1 MQLLVIRHAIAE
13 NRDDYA
19 TTGADDDERPL
30 TPVGKR
36 RMRRNAEGLRRAATH
51 VEVLAASP
59 LVRAQQTARI
69 LADEFRLRDVE
80 TLEALRPEG
89 HPRELLTWLAK
100 QSPDA
105 VVAVVGH
112 EPNVGALVSWCVAGV
127 DTPKVA
133 FKKGGAAHDRLLEQA
148 GGGAGDAALVADPGA
163 AASVGGVATVATFAG
178 ELLDDSEVR
187 AVRVVALALL
197 ADADAHRERLTQ
209 PDDPEALHDFRVAVR
224 RLRSWLGRTR
234 ECSGAT
240 RQRAPLK
247 RLRRLATATSR
258 GRDSEVLAAWLDGEK
273 RELTARQR
281 VGAVWLV
288 RRLNDT
294 KGRRRRRGPG
304 RSRARLRAGARPAG
318 QAAPNLP
325 PAHARA
331 RRGARGDVR
340 GGDVGP
346 GAVARRRTEAAAGS
360 GANR

>member
-133 FKKGGAAHDRLLEQA
+133 FKKGGAAMIDFSNKPAAGRGTLHWLLT
-148 GGGAGDAALVADPGA
+148 PGQ
-163 AASVGGVATVATFAG
+163 
-178 ELLDDSEVR
+178 LR
-187 AVRVVALALL
+187 ALA
-197 ADADAHRERLTQ
+197 E
-209 PDDPEALHDFRVAVR
+209 
-224 RLRSWLGRTR
+224 
-234 ECSGAT
+234 
-240 RQRAPLK
+240 
-247 RLRRLATATSR
+247 
-258 GRDSEVLAAWLDGEK
+258 
-273 RELTARQR
+273 
-281 VGAVWLV
+281 
-288 RRLNDT
+288 
-294 KGRRRRRGPG
+294 
-304 RSRARLRAGARPAG
+304 
-318 QAAPNLP
+318 
-325 PAHARA
+325 
-331 RRGARGDVR
+331 
-340 GGDVGP
+340 
-346 GAVARRRTEAAAGS
+346 
-360 GANR
+360 